1 MSYGIQTFDAA
12 GRVQIDTTRAEDTGL
27 IVVDAGTGSSI
38 SNISSDD
45 LIFVNLQPSSG
56 NIGFVAKSVTGTTMS
71 FFGTATSEEGNFDG
85 DSVSV
90 NYIVARRGSTI
101 SYSGNTHGFQ
111 CFNGDGDV
119 IYDTRGFNGDGG
131 VAIVGYSEPQ
141 QHTGDLFA
149 TSQYGGPTNGLI
161 TSTTTDYVSIENTF
175 VGTVGT
181 NTGNKVKGRYIV
193 FANNFSANY
202 TSVSGKGYREGF
214 TSATYFSGS
223 MTGIYFYR
231 MRAGPQSSHIAHPNP
246 STIPYGATT

>member
-246 STIPYGATT
+246 SIIPYGATT

>member
-1 MSYGIQTFDAA
+1 MSYGIKTFDAA

-27 IVVDAGTGSSI
+27 IVVDSGTASSI
-38 SNISSDD
+38 SNVTDED

-56 NIGFVAKSVTGTTMS
+56 NIGFVAKSLSGTTMS
-71 FFGTATSEEGNFDG
+71 FFGTATSEEGNFEG

-90 NYIVARRGSTI
+90 NYIVARKGSSI
-101 SYSGNTHGFQ
+101 SYSGTGYGFQ
-111 CFNGDGDV
+111 CFNEDGGT
-119 IYDTRGFNGDGG
+119 IYDTRGFNGNGG
-131 VAIVGYSEPQ
+131 FAIAGYSEPQ

-149 TSQYGGPTNGLI
+149 TTQYGGPANGLI
-161 TSTTTDYVSIENTF
+161 TSTTTDYVSVENTF
-175 VGTVGT
+175 VGTIGT

-202 TSVSGKGYREGF
+202 TSVESKGYREGST
-214 TSATYFSGS
+214 TSTYFSGT

-246 STIPYGATT
+246 STIPYGGTT

>member
-1 MSYGIQTFDAA
+1 MSYGIKTFDAA
-12 GRVQIDTTRAEDTGL
+12 GRVQIDTSRSEDTGL
-27 IVVDAGTGSSI
+27 IVVDSGTASSI
-38 SNISSDD
+38 SNVTDED

-56 NIGFVAKSVTGTTMS
+56 NIGFVAKALSGTTMS
-71 FFGTATSEEGNFDG
+71 FYGTATSEQGNFDG
-85 DSVSV
+85 DAVSV
-90 NYIVARRGSTI
+90 NYIVARKGSSIT
-101 SYSGNTHGFQ
+101 YSGNTFGFQ
-111 CFNGDGDV
+111 CFNEDGDV

-131 VAIVGYSEPQ
+131 FAIAGYSEPQ

-149 TSQYGGPTNGLI
+149 ATQYGGPPNGLI

-181 NTGNKVKGRYIV
+181 NTGNMVKGRYIV

-202 TSVSGKGYREGF
+202 TTVESKGYRESY
-214 TSATYFSGS
+214 TSSTYFSGT